1 MSAQE
6 YIVRVHQEDSG
17 SMWAEVLD
25 LPGCFASGT
34 SLDEL
39 REALEEAISLYLHDR
54 PDAGFIEKMGKP
66 QGQEPPS
73 PAHMEVG
80 EMRVKV
86 PA

>member
-1 MSAQE
+1 MTTHE
-6 YIVRVHQEDSG
+6 YIVRVHHEDSG
-17 SMWAEVLD
+17 TLWAEVLD
-25 LPGCFASGT
+25 LPGCFASGE

-54 PDAGFIEKMGKP
+54 PDAGVIKEMEKPKL
-66 QGQEPPS
+66 PS
-73 PAHMEVG
+73 PSRHMEVG